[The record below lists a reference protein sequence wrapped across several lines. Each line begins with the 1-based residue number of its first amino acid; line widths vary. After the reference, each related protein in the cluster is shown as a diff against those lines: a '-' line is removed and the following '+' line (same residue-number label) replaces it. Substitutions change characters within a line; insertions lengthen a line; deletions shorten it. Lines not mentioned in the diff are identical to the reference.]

1 MRWLAITSNLENE
14 IYPVLVSTN
23 FLPNKV
29 LYTQLLAY
37 LIIRWWYADDGDRLV
52 FTKQTC

>member
-14 IYPVLVSTN
+14 IYPILVSTN